1 MTSSSGGGQ
10 EIPGRS
16 KGCLVTI
23 TGSIALVVMAIPVA
37 LVRWW
42 RARRRGADL
51 RTSLD
56 VQPFPIEGERARRKF
71 DLTVYV
77 PRVIESGFHR
87 VLTDV
92 VVRVAE
98 ELRLPDD
105 VYHLVYRL
113 PWEDEPVVIAVGP
126 QIQELGER
134 LSLALS
140 QASLEGRT
148 ALWLT
153 LGRSRRLAEVVDP
166 IHYDPET
173 EGQPEALLASSR
185 PRWAMATSWER
196 IGPSLVFRM
205 VLVVGQEA
213 NDRILALLQSITL

>member
-1 MTSSSGGGQ
+1 
-10 EIPGRS
+10 
-16 KGCLVTI
+16 
-23 TGSIALVVMAIPVA
+23 
-37 LVRWW
+37 
-42 RARRRGADL
+42 
-51 RTSLD
+51 LD

-71 DLTVYV
+71 DLTVDV
-77 PRVIESGFHR
+77 PRVIESGFHS
-87 VLTDV
+87 VVTDV

-134 LSLALS
+134 FSLALS

-173 EGQPEALLASSR
+173 EGEPEALLASSR
-185 PRWAMATSWER
+185 PRWAMATSWAR

-205 VLVVGQEA
+205 ILVGPQEA
-213 NDRILALLQSITL
+213 DDRILALLQSITL

>member
-1 MTSSSGGGQ
+1 MTSPEGGKLEPQ
-10 EIPGRS
+10 GRS
-16 KGCLVTI
+16 KGCLVTL
-23 TGSIALVVMAIPVA
+23 TGSIALVVMAIPVS

-42 RARRRGADL
+42 RARRRGYDL

-56 VQPFPIEGERARRKF
+56 VQPFPIEGESTCRKF
-71 DLTVYV
+71 DLTVDV
-77 PRVIESGFHR
+77 PRAFESGIHR
-87 VLTDV
+87 VLTDA

-113 PWEDEPVVIAVGP
+113 PWEDEPVVMAVGP

-134 LSLALS
+134 FSLALS
-140 QASLEGRT
+140 QGALEGRT

-153 LGRSRRLAEVVDP
+153 LGRERRLAEVVDP

-173 EGQPEALLASSR
+173 DGEPEDLLASSR
-185 PRWAMATSWER
+185 PRWAMATSWAR

-205 VLVVGQEA
+205 IVVVPQEA
-213 NDRILALLQSITL
+213 NDRILALLQSITF